1 MGVGVGVKGKGKLW
15 DSSLEFQGPF
25 ELVGS
30 SIISSSGNL
39 D

>member
-1 MGVGVGVKGKGKLW
+1 MGEVGVKGKGKLW

-25 ELVGS
+25 ELVSS
-30 SIISSSGNL
+30 SIISSSGNP